1 MELVAAVDEAVLDGV
16 PHQMDA
22 GPHHKHYHQQV
33 LLARGRRRDAEIL
46 GFGAEG

>member
-33 LLARGRRRDAEIL
+33 LLARGRRRDAGVS